1 MSRESEKLFEAIG
14 RAADGQIEEAQGPRR
29 RRRLRWIAP
38 LAAVIAFAA
47 VLTIFLSGPGKVGS
61 AYAVAEAKYPA
72 AEKGG
77 RLYLPHSDELDHF
90 LRASTAKF
98 LCDNGGKN
106 RVCSPLNIYLAL
118 SMLAETAGGES
129 RAQLLELLDAPDIE
143 TQRQRAKA
151 LWERSYYDGE
161 DAGFCRLASSLWLR
175 EDMDYVKDA
184 VNTLAGDYYA
194 SVFRGKMGSEGYN
207 GALQDWLNKQT
218 GGLLRE
224 QAKQVQLDPN
234 TVMALA
240 ATVWFKGDWAH
251 KFDPSLTAS
260 QTFHGP
266 SGDAEREFMH
276 GSWED
281 EIFWGE
287 GFSGVSLRFSNNR
300 RILFLLPEEGLS
312 PEQLLED
319 GTIPDFLLSDFRN
332 RPEWEMVT
340 LEISMPKFDVDGALD
355 LIPVLRDLG
364 VTDILEMEKADFT
377 PLLGA
382 APAAVSKAEHACRV
396 KVDEEGCEAAAYTV
410 IAAGGGVLL
419 EPPRTV
425 QFLLDRPFFFAILG
439 MDDLPLFMGV
449 VNDPAS

>member
-1 MSRESEKLFEAIG
+1 MSRESEKLYEAIG
-14 RAADGQIEEAQGPRR
+14 QAAEGQIEEAQGPRR
-29 RRRLRWIAP
+29 RRKLRWAAP
-38 LAAVIAFAA
+38 LAAVLALAA
-47 VLTIFLSGPGKVGS
+47 ALTVFLSGPGKGNT

-77 RLYLPHSDELDHF
+77 RLYLPHSGDLNRF
-90 LRASTAKF
+90 LRASTAGF

-106 RVCSPLNIYLAL
+106 RVCSPLNVYLAL

-129 RAQLLELLDAPDIE
+129 RAQLLELLDSPDME

-175 EDMDYVKDA
+175 EDMDYGKNA
-184 VNTLAGDYYA
+184 VNTLAEDYYA
-194 SVFRGKMGSEGYN
+194 SVFRGEMGSEGYN
-207 GALQDWLNKQT
+207 GALQAWLNEQT

-224 QAKQVQLDPN
+224 QAGQVQLAPD

-240 ATVWFKGDWAH
+240 ATIWFKGDWEH
-251 KFDPSLTAS
+251 KFDPALTAP
-260 QTFHGP
+260 QTFHAP
-266 SGDAEREFMH
+266 SGDMERDFMH

-281 EIFWGE
+281 QIFWGE
-287 GFSGVSLRFSNNR
+287 GFTGASLRFSSNR
-300 RILFLLPEEGLS
+300 RILFLLPEEGKS

-319 GTIPDFLLSDFRN
+319 GTFSDFLLSDFRN
-332 RPEWEMVT
+332 RPEWEQVT
-340 LEISMPKFDVDGALD
+340 LEISLPKFDVDADLD
-355 LIPVLRDLG
+355 LIPILRDLG

-382 APAAVSKAEHACRV
+382 APAALTKAEHACRV
-396 KVDEEGCEAAAYTV
+396 KVDEEGCEAAAYTIV
-410 IAAGGGVLL
+410 SAGGGAAL

-425 QFLLDRPFFFAILG
+425 QFILDRPFFFAILG
-439 MDDLPLFMGV
+439 MDDLPLFMGI
-449 VNDPAS
+449 VNDPAA

>member
-1 MSRESEKLFEAIG
+1 MSRESEKLYEAIG
-14 RAADGQIEEAQGPRR
+14 RVGDGQIEEAQGPRR
-29 RRRLRWIAP
+29 RRSLRWIAP
-38 LAAVIAFAA
+38 LAAVLAFAA
-47 VLTIFLSGPGKVGS
+47 ALTVFLSGPGKGGS
-61 AYAVAEAKYPA
+61 AYAVAEAKYPS
-72 AEKGG
+72 AEKGSG
-77 RLYLPHSDELDHF
+77 LYLPHSGDLTHF
-90 LRASTAKF
+90 LRLSAAKF
-98 LCDNGGKN
+98 LCDNSGKN
-106 RVCSPLNIYLAL
+106 RVCSPLNVYLAL
-118 SMLAETAGGES
+118 SMLAETTGGES

-184 VNTLAGDYYA
+184 VDTLAGDYYA

-207 GALQDWLNKQT
+207 GALQDWLNEQT

-224 QAKQVQLDPN
+224 QAKHVQLEPN

-240 ATVWFKGDWAH
+240 ATIWFKGDWEH
-251 KFDPSLTAS
+251 KFDPSLTAP

-266 SGDAEREFMH
+266 SGDAERDFMH

-281 EIFWGE
+281 RIFWGE
-287 GFSGVSLRFSNNR
+287 GFTGASLRFSNNR
-300 RILFLLPEEGLS
+300 RILFLLPEEGKS

-319 GTIPDFLLSDFRN
+319 GTFSEFLLSDFRS
-332 RPEWEMVT
+332 RPEWEQVT
-340 LEISMPKFDVDGALD
+340 LEISLPKFDADASLS
-355 LIPVLRDLG
+355 LIPILRDLG

-382 APAAVSKAEHACRV
+382 APAALTKAEHACRV

-425 QFLLDRPFFFAILG
+425 QFILDRPFFFAILG
-439 MDDLPLFMGV
+439 MDDLPLFMGI
-449 VNDPAS
+449 VNDPAA